1 MARSSDTTPCAARS
15 KLRIK
20 FDPDSESWWAE
31 AEIDERHALTTGAAT
46 LDGLL
51 ERIPIVLRDLVER

>member
-1 MARSSDTTPCAARS
+1 MLIVVKAE
-15 KLRIK
+15 

-31 AEIDERHALTTGAAT
+31 AEIDERHALATGAAT